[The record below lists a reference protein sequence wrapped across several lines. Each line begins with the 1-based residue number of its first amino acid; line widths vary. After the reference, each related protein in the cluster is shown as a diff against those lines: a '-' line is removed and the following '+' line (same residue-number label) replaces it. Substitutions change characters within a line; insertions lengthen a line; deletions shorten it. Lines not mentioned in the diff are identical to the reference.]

1 MGQIGILGGMTD
13 LHAVAADLLANGRGI
28 LAIDETPGTIGGR
41 FEKLGIESTPE
52 TRAAYRELLITTPD
66 LGSWI
71 GGAILQDETFNQK
84 TSAGTTFPEELAKR
98 GIAAGIKVDTGA
110 KPLAG
115 HPNEKVTEG
124 LDGLRDRLA
133 AYKEKGAVFAKWR
146 AVYTIDGEVA
156 PTPGASHANA
166 HGLARYAA
174 LCQEAGIV
182 PIVEPEVLL
191 EGEHSIER
199 CAAVTAD
206 VLRGVFNELAAQ
218 RVDLRGIVLK
228 PSMIVPGKAGE
239 TKAGADEVADA
250 TLKVF
255 AEVVPAAVPS
265 IAFLSG
271 GQTPVAATEHLQ
283 AMNARGPHPWQV
295 GFSYGRALQDDPMLT
310 WSGDSA
316 NTEKAQ
322 EALAVRAKANA
333 AASKGEYDSSHE
345 PAA

>member
-1 MGQIGILGGMTD
+1 MTD

-52 TRAAYRELLITTPD
+52 TRAAYREMLLTTPD

-71 GGAILQDETFNQK
+71 GGAILQDETFSQK
-84 TSAGTTFPEELAKR
+84 TSAGTTFPEECAKR

-115 HPNEKVTEG
+115 HPNETVTEG

-133 AYKEKGAVFAKWR
+133 TYKEKGAVFAKWR
-146 AVYTIDGEVA
+146 AVYRIDGEVG

-191 EGEHSIER
+191 EGDHSIER
-199 CAAVTAD
+199 CAAVTAT
-206 VLRGVFNELAAQ
+206 VLRQVFAELAAQ

-228 PSMIVPGKAGE
+228 PSMVVPGKAGE
-239 TKAGADEVADA
+239 SKASAQEVADA

-255 AEVVPAAVPS
+255 GEVVPAAVAS

-283 AMNARGPHPWQV
+283 TMNSTGPHPWQV
-295 GFSYGRALQDDPMLT
+295 GFSYGRALQDGPLAT
-310 WSGDSA
+310 WKGDAA
-316 NTEKAQ
+316 NAEKAQ
-322 EALAVRAKANA
+322 AALAVRAKANA
-333 AASKGEYDSSHE
+333 AASQGTYDASFETS
-345 PAA
+345 

>member
-1 MGQIGILGGMTD
+1 MTD

-52 TRAAYRELLITTPD
+52 TRAAYREILLTTPD

-71 GGAILQDETFNQK
+71 GGAILQDETFSQK
-84 TSAGTTFPEELAKR
+84 TSAGTTFPEECAKR

-115 HPNEKVTEG
+115 HPNETVTEG

-146 AVYTIDGEVA
+146 AVYRIEGEVG
-156 PTPGASHANA
+156 PTSGASAANA

-191 EGEHSIER
+191 EGAHSIER
-199 CAAVTAD
+199 CAAVTAA
-206 VLRGVFNELAAQ
+206 VLREVFAELAAQ

-228 PSMIVPGKAGE
+228 PSMVVPGKAGAS
-239 TKAGADEVADA
+239 KASAEEVADA

-255 AEVVPAAVPS
+255 GEVVPAAVAS

-271 GQTPVAATEHLQ
+271 GQSPAVATEHLQ
-283 AMNARGPHPWQV
+283 VMNAKGPHPWQV
-295 GFSYGRALQDDPMLT
+295 GFSFGRALQDGPLAT
-310 WSGDSA
+310 WKGDAA
-316 NTEKAQ
+316 NAEAAQ
-322 EALAVRAKANA
+322 AALAVRAKANA
-333 AASKGEYDSSHE
+333 AASQGTYDASHE
-345 PAA
+345 PAS

>member
-1 MGQIGILGGMTD
+1 MTD
-13 LHAVAADLLANGRGI
+13 LHAVATDLLANGRGI

-41 FEKLGIESTPE
+41 FEKLGMESTPA
-52 TRAAYRELLITTPD
+52 TRAAYREMLLTTPD
-66 LGSWI
+66 LGTWI
-71 GGAILQDETFNQK
+71 GGAILQDETFGQK

-115 HPNEKVTEG
+115 HPNETVTEG

-133 AYKEKGAVFAKWR
+133 AYKAGGAVFAKWR
-146 AVYTIDGEVA
+146 AVYRIDGEVG
-156 PTPGASHANA
+156 PTDGASNANA
-166 HGLARYAA
+166 HALARYAA

-191 EGEHSIER
+191 EGDHSIER

-206 VLRGVFNELAAQ
+206 VLRGVFNALADQ
-218 RVDLRGIVLK
+218 KVDLRGIVLK
-228 PSMIVPGKAGE
+228 PSMVVPGKAGAS
-239 TKAGADEVADA
+239 KATADEVATA

-265 IAFLSG
+265 VAFLSG

-283 AMNARGPHPWQV
+283 VMNAKGPHPWQV
-295 GFSYGRALQDDPMLT
+295 GFSYGRALQDDPLAAWASDQT
-310 WSGDSA
+310 DA
-316 NTEKAQ
+316 ATAQ
-322 EALAVRAKANA
+322 AALAVRAKANA
-333 AASKGEYDSSHE
+333 AASMGNYDASHE
-345 PAA
+345 TA

>member
-1 MGQIGILGGMTD
+1 MTD
-13 LHAVAADLLANGRGI
+13 LHAVATDLLANGRGI

-52 TRAAYRELLITTPD
+52 NRSAYRELLITTPD

-71 GGAILQDETFNQK
+71 GGAILQDETFSQK
-84 TSAGTTFPEELAKR
+84 TTSGTTFPEELAKR
-98 GIAAGIKVDTGA
+98 NIAAGIKVDTGA

-146 AVYTIDGEVA
+146 AVYTIDDEVA
-156 PTPGASHANA
+156 PTPGASQANA
-166 HGLARYAA
+166 HALARYAA

-182 PIVEPEVLL
+182 PIVEPEVML
-191 EGEHSIER
+191 EGAHSIER
-199 CAAVTAD
+199 CAEVTANT
-206 VLRGVFNELAAQ
+206 LRGVFNELAAQ

-228 PSMIVPGKAGE
+228 PSMVVSGKAGE
-239 TKAGADEVADA
+239 AKAGPDEVADT
-250 TLKVF
+250 TLRVF

-271 GQTPVAATEHLQ
+271 GQTPVQATEHLQ
-283 AMNARGPHPWQV
+283 AMNSRGQQPWQV
-295 GFSYGRALQDDPMLT
+295 GFSYGRALQDDPLSI
-310 WSGDSA
+310 WKGDSA

-333 AASKGEYDSSHE
+333 AASKGEYDASYE
-345 PAA
+345 PAS

>member
-1 MGQIGILGGMTD
+1 MTD

-41 FEKLGIESTPE
+41 FEKVGIESTPE
-52 TRAAYRELLITTPD
+52 TRAAYRELLISTPD
-66 LGSWI
+66 LGTWI
-71 GGAILQDETFNQK
+71 GGAILQDETFSQK

-115 HPNEKVTEG
+115 HPNETVTEG

-146 AVYTIDGEVA
+146 AVYRIDGEVG
-156 PTPGASHANA
+156 PTPGASAANA

-199 CAAVTAD
+199 CAAVTAQ
-206 VLRGVFNELAAQ
+206 VLREVFIELATQ

-228 PSMIVPGKAGE
+228 PSMVVPGKAGE
-239 TKAGADEVADA
+239 SKASADEVAEA

-255 AEVVPAAVPS
+255 AEVVPATVPS

-271 GQTPVAATEHLQ
+271 GQAPVAATEHLQ
-283 AMNARGPHPWQV
+283 AMNAKGPHPWQV
-295 GFSYGRALQDDPMLT
+295 GFSYGRALQDGPLAI
-310 WSGDSA
+310 WKGDAA
-316 NTEKAQ
+316 NAEKAQ
-322 EALAVRAKANA
+322 QALALRAKANA
-333 AASKGEYDSSHE
+333 AAAQGTYDASFETS
-345 PAA
+345 

>member
-1 MGQIGILGGMTD
+1 MTD

-41 FEKLGIESTPE
+41 FEKLGMESTPA
-52 TRAAYRELLITTPD
+52 TRAAYREMLLTTPD
-66 LGSWI
+66 LGTWI
-71 GGAILQDETFNQK
+71 GGAILQDETFGQK

-115 HPNEKVTEG
+115 HPNETVTEG

-133 AYKEKGAVFAKWR
+133 AYKEGGAAFAKWR
-146 AVYTIDGEVA
+146 AVYRIDGEVG
-156 PTPGASHANA
+156 PTPGAMQANA

-191 EGEHSIER
+191 EGDHSIER
-199 CAAVTAD
+199 CAAVTAAT
-206 VLRGVFNELAAQ
+206 LRGVFNELAAQ
-218 RVDLRGIVLK
+218 RVDLRGMVLK
-228 PSMIVPGKAGE
+228 PSMVVPGKAGAA
-239 TKAGADEVADA
+239 KASPEEVAEA

-255 AEVVPAAVPS
+255 AEVVPAAVAS
-265 IAFLSG
+265 VAFLSG
-271 GQTPVAATEHLQ
+271 GQSPVQATQHLQ
-283 AMNARGPHPWQV
+283 VMNATGNFPWQL
-295 GFSYGRALQDDPMLT
+295 GFSYGRALQDDPLAT
-310 WSGDSA
+310 WKGDNA
-316 NTEKAQ
+316 NAEKAQ
-322 EALAVRAKANA
+322 QALAVRAKANA
-333 AASKGEYDSSHE
+333 AASKGQYDASHE

>member
-1 MGQIGILGGMTD
+1 MTD

-52 TRAAYRELLITTPD
+52 TRSAYRELLITTPD

-71 GGAILQDETFNQK
+71 GGAILQDETFNQT
-84 TSAGTTFPEELAKR
+84 TSSGDTFPEVLKKQ
-98 GIAAGIKVDTGA
+98 GIHAGIKVDTGA

-133 AYKEKGAVFAKWR
+133 DYKEKGAVFAKWR

-156 PTPGASHANA
+156 PTQGAMQANA
-166 HGLARYAA
+166 HALARYAA

-191 EGEHSIER
+191 EGDHSIER
-199 CAAVTAD
+199 CSEVTAAT
-206 VLRGVFNELAAQ
+206 LRGVFNELAAQ

-239 TKAGADEVADA
+239 AKATPDEVADA
-250 TLKVF
+250 TLRVF

-265 IAFLSG
+265 VAFLSG
-271 GQTPVAATEHLQ
+271 GQTPVQATEHLQ
-283 AMNARGPHPWQV
+283 VMNAKGNVPWQL
-295 GFSYGRALQDDPMLT
+295 GFSYGRALQDDPLAT
-310 WSGDSA
+310 WKGDNA
-316 NTEKAQ
+316 NKEKAQ
-322 EALAVRAKANA
+322 QALAVRAKANA
-333 AASKGEYDSSHE
+333 AASKGEYDSSYE
-345 PAA
+345 PS